1 MPDIYNFKFRIKF
14 LRTATI
20 QSTPINPGNFLVD
33 IQTGKVY
40 LDILTDDNNTRRINL
55 SGGIVYCGTVPT
67 FADLPT
73 ATASN
78 GDMYNVADTGANYV
92 WSETDHAWDKLSEN
106 VDLSNFYTKS
116 YINSN
121 YYKKSEIDTSLN
133 NLIAQLDAAS

>member
-33 IQTGKVY
+33 IQTGKIY
-40 LDILTDDNNTRRINL
+40 LDILTDDNNVRRINL
-55 SGGIVYCGTVPT
+55 SGGIVFCGTVPT

-116 YINSN
+116 YIDSN